1 MSQYER
7 RRRSNVLSGDGSRLP
22 NGGNTRVGQRG
33 SGHLAAF
40 SVCLGGRLDKTGTHA
55 NDGSRGEAV
64 GKPGVARVYT
74 NQRLNLSK
82 PWEDLRMTSQGFK
95 PGSGNP
101 TVRHYR
107 GALGNVRHGE
117 TETPSCN
124 RKSGNGNPS
133 PTAGRAQFLSQP
145 SASCEAR
152 SAPRSY
158 PTGGRATA
166 SGDPVLRV
174 KFPGPTRQT
183 LPSSLRAARPLPPSA
198 DIGPGGQSVGQ
209 AAQFCLVPFRMR
221 LGMRCRLSP
230 TADVPS
236 YTSGAAMCPTGDSR
250 SAQLPALF
258 NHLVGAQQE

>member
-166 SGDPVLRV
+166 SGGPVGGKRGVGHRPQATAPTLDSTQRTSLCPVQVQNSRYLKHRFLTSKKWVLLRDGGAGSLAAGERHQT
-174 KFPGPTRQT
+174 PGSP
-183 LPSSLRAARPLPPSA
+183 
-198 DIGPGGQSVGQ
+198 
-209 AAQFCLVPFRMR
+209 
-221 LGMRCRLSP
+221 LSP
-230 TADVPS
+230 TTPLGIAILRRV
-236 YTSGAAMCPTGDSR
+236 
-250 SAQLPALF
+250 LW
-258 NHLVGAQQE
+258 

>member
-22 NGGNTRVGQRG
+22 NGGNTRVGRRG

-64 GKPGVARVYT
+64 GKPGVAGVYT

-133 PTAGRAQFLSQP
+133 PTAGRAQFLSQ
-145 SASCEAR
+145 R
-152 SAPRSY
+152 SSRQGRSLA
-158 PTGGRATA
+158 GC
-166 SGDPVLRV
+166 
-174 KFPGPTRQT
+174 K
-183 LPSSLRAARPLPPSA
+183 
-198 DIGPGGQSVGQ
+198 
-209 AAQFCLVPFRMR
+209 
-221 LGMRCRLSP
+221 SP
-230 TADVPS
+230 H
-236 YTSGAAMCPTGDSR
+236 R
-250 SAQLPALF
+250 QLPVFGRLAYPMRGEATNRVLLGRKSPGCPAGVF
-258 NHLVGAQQE
+258 RSGRDDLGGEQTWRPEHNEISATSKILPRTKSFQAG

>member
-1 MSQYER
+1 M
-7 RRRSNVLSGDGSRLP
+7 
-22 NGGNTRVGQRG
+22 
-33 SGHLAAF
+33 AAF

-145 SASCEAR
+145 KILKPIDKDLRWGDHELPGRNKVNALW
-152 SAPRSY
+152 PR
-158 PTGGRATA
+158 
-166 SGDPVLRV
+166 
-174 KFPGPTRQT
+174 
-183 LPSSLRAARPLPPSA
+183 
-198 DIGPGGQSVGQ
+198 
-209 AAQFCLVPFRMR
+209 
-221 LGMRCRLSP
+221 
-230 TADVPS
+230 
-236 YTSGAAMCPTGDSR
+236 
-250 SAQLPALF
+250 
-258 NHLVGAQQE
+258 

>member
-145 SASCEAR
+145 SASFEAR

-158 PTGGRATA
+158 PTGGGRLPPATRWA
-166 SGDPVLRV
+166 RGNS
-174 KFPGPTRQT
+174 
-183 LPSSLRAARPLPPSA
+183 RPLYVA
-198 DIGPGGQSVGQ
+198 D
-209 AAQFCLVPFRMR
+209 
-221 LGMRCRLSP
+221 
-230 TADVPS
+230 
-236 YTSGAAMCPTGDSR
+236 R
-250 SAQLPALF
+250 SANAHFAEQRGRTVSLLRPFGERARA
-258 NHLVGAQQE
+258 VD